1 MHIRVPRRLFTSL
14 AAGAMGLAL
23 VAGAAACSSG
33 GSGGLTGGG
42 KKSTTDVCNDTI
54 KQSQALIA
62 SLTTSMGAVAAN
74 PNPSAD
80 QQQQAVTAVK
90 QTFTNIAKLWRQEAG
105 TASDSG
111 LADALNKAAD
121 QVDAANAKISSF
133 SDLESLD
140 DSSFDSS
147 DLDHYCPDAS
157 FGE

>member
-23 VAGAAACSSG
+23 VAGTAACSSG
-33 GSGGLTGGG
+33 GSGVTGGG
-42 KKSTTDVCNDTI
+42 SKSTAEVCADTAS
-54 KQSQALIA
+54 KVQGLIGG
-62 SLTTSMGAVAAN
+62 LTTSMAGLAAN
-74 PNPSAD
+74 PSPSAD

-90 QTFTNIAKLWRQEAG
+90 QVFTNIASLFRQEAG

-111 LADALNKAAD
+111 LADALKKAAD
-121 QVDAANAKISSF
+121 QVDTLSGKINSF

-140 DSSFDSS
+140 TNSIDSS
-147 DLDHYCPDAS
+147 DLDKYCPNAS

>member
-1 MHIRVPRRLFTSL
+1 MQFRVSRRLITSL

-23 VAGAAACSSG
+23 VAGSAACSSG
-33 GSGGLTGGG
+33 GSGIVGGS
-42 KKSTTDVCNDTI
+42 KKSTTDVCNDTV
-54 KQSQALIA
+54 KQTQALIT

-80 QQQQAVTAVK
+80 QQQQALTAVK

-140 DSSFDSS
+140 SSSFDSS
-147 DLDHYCPDAS
+147 SLDHYCPNAN

>member
-1 MHIRVPRRLFTSL
+1 MHIRVPRRLVTSL

-23 VAGAAACSSG
+23 VAGTAACSSG

-42 KKSTTDVCNDTI
+42 KKSTADVCADTI
-54 KQSQALIA
+54 KQTQALIT
-62 SLTTSMGAVAAN
+62 SMTTSLAPLAAN
-74 PNPSAD
+74 PSPGAD
-80 QQQQAVTAVK
+80 VQQQAVTAAK
-90 QTFTNIAKLWRQEAG
+90 AAFTNIAKLWRQEAG

-121 QVDAANAKISSF
+121 QVDAANAKIASF

-140 DSSFDSS
+140 ESTFDSS

-157 FGE
+157 FTE

>member
-23 VAGAAACSSG
+23 VAGSAACSSG
-33 GSGGLTGGG
+33 GGGLVGGS
-42 KKSTTDVCNDTI
+42 KKSTTDVCNDTV
-54 KQSQALIA
+54 KQTQGLIA
-62 SLTTSMGAVAAN
+62 ALTTSMGTVAAN

-80 QQQQAVTAVK
+80 QQQQAITAVK

-147 DLDHYCPDAS
+147 SLDKYCPDAS